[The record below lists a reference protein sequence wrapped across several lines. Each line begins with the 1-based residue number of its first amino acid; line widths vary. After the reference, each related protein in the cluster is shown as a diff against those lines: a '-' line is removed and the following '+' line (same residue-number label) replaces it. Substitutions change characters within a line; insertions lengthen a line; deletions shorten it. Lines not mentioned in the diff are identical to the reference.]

1 MSRLFRLL
9 ALTLSVLPLLAA
21 SALAEDAPAPATL
34 LGGDSGGPTGEKAGA
49 LEFRALQNAKTC

>member
-1 MSRLFRLL
+1 LL
-9 ALTLSVLPLLAA
+9 ALTLVLPLLAA